1 MFLNLYYHSEYYFYY
16 YYYYYYY
23 YYRSKA
29 TSDVQSIKTEYS
41 QELSQAQMQAMEA
54 MEAMRVRTDAQIDSL
69 RSQLDNSQKMLQEKI
84 SYYEQV
90 VSGT

>member
-1 MFLNLYYHSEYYFYY
+1 
-16 YYYYYYY
+16 
-23 YYRSKA
+23 
-29 TSDVQSIKTEYS
+29 
-41 QELSQAQMQAMEA
+41 MQAMEA

-90 VSGT
+90 VSGTS

>member
-1 MFLNLYYHSEYYFYY
+1 MPYHIRNHLLTTTASTTTS
-16 YYYYYYY
+16 YY

-69 RSQLDNSQKMLQEKI
+69 RSQLDSSQKILQEKI
-84 SYYEQV
+84 SHYEQV
-90 VSGT
+90 VSGS